1 MERRNEPD
9 PMASHETMLRRE
21 PSAWRYPADMHLHTT
36 FSCDASAT
44 METHVRNAI
53 ERGLTHV
60 CFTDHFDANPAD
72 EGCGYY
78 RADAYLEAV
87 SRLQDTYGG
96 TIRILRGLEFAE
108 PHLYPALFEQ
118 LTARPYDFILGST
131 HWLGDMFVLDRERLR
146 AFAPEELEIRY
157 YSQLEAM
164 TAFGGFD
171 AVAHMDYLR
180 RGTGRDQWP
189 EDIVRR
195 IFGNMVRNGIAL
207 EINTQHVR
215 RNLSDAFPTPALA
228 ALYAACGGSRVTFG
242 SDGHHPP
249 DTASGIAETA
259 PRYAAIP
266 GLEPGIF
273 VARRF
278 QPV

>member
-1 MERRNEPD
+1 MTRQNEPV
-9 PMASHETMLRRE
+9 PANRHEARASHES
-21 PSAWRYPADMHLHTT
+21 PAWRYPADMHLHTT

-44 METHVRNAI
+44 MEDHVRHAI
-53 ERGLTHV
+53 GLGLTHV
-60 CFTDHFDANPAD
+60 CFTEHFDANPAD

-78 RADAYLEAV
+78 RADAYHEAV
-87 SRLQDTYGG
+87 SRLQETYGD

-108 PHLYPALFEQ
+108 PHLYPAQFAQ
-118 LTARPYDFILGST
+118 LAARSYDFILGST
-131 HWLGDMFVLDRERLR
+131 HWLGDMFVLDRTQLK
-146 AFAPEELEIRY
+146 AFAPEELEMRY
-157 YSQLEAM
+157 YRQLEAM

-180 RGTGRDQWP
+180 RGTGRDRWP
-189 EDIVRR
+189 EDILRR

-215 RNLSDAFPTPALA
+215 RGLSEAFPTPALA
-228 ALYAACGGSRVTFG
+228 TLYASCGGSRITFG

-273 VARRF
+273 IARRF